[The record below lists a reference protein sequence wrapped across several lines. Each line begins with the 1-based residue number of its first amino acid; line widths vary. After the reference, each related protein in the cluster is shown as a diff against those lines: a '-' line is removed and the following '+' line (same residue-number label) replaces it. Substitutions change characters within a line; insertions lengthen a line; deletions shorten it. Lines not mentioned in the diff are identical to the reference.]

1 VARVQRQPHP
11 VVHLHPGVTNR
22 TRHADIC

>member
-1 VARVQRQPHP
+1 VARVQRQPSP
-11 VVHLHPGVTNR
+11 VVHLHPWVTSR